1 VCPRVWV
8 DRNTLER
15 EVVDTGMDTLTLV
28 GIVVGLVLL
37 TTALGVA
44 WKSGQGAIDTRVD
57 RGAIPSRL
65 RGTGAS
71 ITLLQVSSEMC
82 SYCAA
87 MRRAL
92 GHIAHTTALVDH
104 IEIDVVEEPELVK
117 TLGITQTPTTL
128 LVAASGDIVTWI
140 RGAASEASVRQAIDE
155 AKKRLE
161 EDSHDWTI

>member
-1 VCPRVWV
+1 
-8 DRNTLER
+8 
-15 EVVDTGMDTLTLV
+15 MDTLTIG
-28 GIVVGLVLL
+28 GIVVGLVVL
-37 TTALGVA
+37 TTAIGIA
-44 WKSGQGAIDTRVD
+44 WKSGQGAIDQRVD
-57 RGAIPSRL
+57 RGAIPRRL
-65 RGTGAS
+65 RGVGAT

-92 GHIAHTTALVDH
+92 GHIAHTTPGVAH
-104 IEIDVVEEPELVK
+104 IEIDVVDEPDLVK

-128 LVAASGDIVTWI
+128 LVAASGDIVTWV
-140 RGAASEASVRQAIDE
+140 RGAAAEASVRQAIDE

>member
-1 VCPRVWV
+1 
-8 DRNTLER
+8 
-15 EVVDTGMDTLTLV
+15 MDSLAIV
-28 GIVVGLVLL
+28 GVVVGLVVL
-37 TTALGVA
+37 TTAIGIA
-44 WKSGQGAIDTRVD
+44 WKAGQGAIDKRVD
-57 RGAIPSRL
+57 KGAIPKRL
-65 RGTGAS
+65 RGDGAA

-92 GHIAHTTALVDH
+92 GHIANTTDSVSH
-104 IEIDVVEEPELVK
+104 IEIDVVDEPDLVK
-117 TLGITQTPTTL
+117 TLSITQTPTTL

-140 RGAASEASVRQAIDE
+140 RGAATEASVRQAIDE

>member
-1 VCPRVWV
+1 
-8 DRNTLER
+8 
-15 EVVDTGMDTLTLV
+15 MDTWTI
-28 GIVVGLVLL
+28 GAIVVGLVVL
-37 TTALGVA
+37 TTAIGVA
-44 WKSGQGAIDTRVD
+44 WKSGQGAIDQRVD
-57 RGAIPSRL
+57 KGAIPRRL
-65 RGTGAS
+65 RGDGAT

-92 GHIAHTTALVDH
+92 GHIANTTPGVAH
-104 IEIDVVEEPELVK
+104 IELDVVDEPDLVK

-140 RGAASEASVRQAIDE
+140 RGAATEASVRQAIDE

-161 EDSHDWTI
+161 EDSHDWSI

>member
-1 VCPRVWV
+1 
-8 DRNTLER
+8 
-15 EVVDTGMDTLTLV
+15 MDTWTI
-28 GIVVGLVLL
+28 GAIVVGLVVL
-37 TTALGVA
+37 TTAIGVA
-44 WKSGQGAIDTRVD
+44 WKSGQGAIDQRVD
-57 RGAIPSRL
+57 KGAIPRRL
-65 RGTGAS
+65 RGDGAT

-92 GHIAHTTALVDH
+92 GHIANTTPGVAH
-104 IEIDVVEEPELVK
+104 IELDVVDEPDLVK

-140 RGAASEASVRQAIDE
+140 RGAAAEASVRQAIDE

-161 EDSHDWTI
+161 EDSHDWSI

>member
-1 VCPRVWV
+1 
-8 DRNTLER
+8 
-15 EVVDTGMDTLTLV
+15 MDTLTIA
-28 GIVVGLVLL
+28 GIVVGLVAL
-37 TTALGVA
+37 TTAIGVA
-44 WKSGQGAIDTRVD
+44 WKSGQGTIDTRVD
-57 RGAIPSRL
+57 RGAIPRHL
-65 RGTGAS
+65 RGDSVG

-92 GHIAHTTALVDH
+92 GHIANTTPDVAHV
-104 IEIDVVEEPELVK
+104 EIDVTDEPDLVK

-140 RGAASEASVRQAIDE
+140 RGAAAEASVRQAIDE

>member
-1 VCPRVWV
+1 
-8 DRNTLER
+8 
-15 EVVDTGMDTLTLV
+15 MDSLAIAGV
-28 GIVVGLVLL
+28 VVGLVVL
-37 TTALGVA
+37 TTAIGVA
-44 WKSGQGAIDTRVD
+44 WKAGQGAIDKRVD
-57 RGAIPSRL
+57 KGAIPKRL
-65 RGTGAS
+65 RGDGAA

-92 GHIAHTTALVDH
+92 GHIANTTDSISH
-104 IEIDVVEEPELVK
+104 IEVDVVDEPGLVK

-140 RGAASEASVRQAIDE
+140 RGAATEASVRQAIDE

>member
-1 VCPRVWV
+1 
-8 DRNTLER
+8 
-15 EVVDTGMDTLTLV
+15 MDTLTIAGV
-28 GIVVGLVLL
+28 VVGLVVL
-37 TTALGVA
+37 TTAIGIA
-44 WKSGQGAIDTRVD
+44 WKSGQGAIDKLVD
-57 RGAIPSRL
+57 RGAIPRRL
-65 RGTGAS
+65 RGDRAA

-92 GHIAHTTALVDH
+92 GHIANTTPAVAH
-104 IEIDVVEEPELVK
+104 IEIDVVDEPDLVK

-128 LVAASGDIVTWI
+128 LVAPSGDIVTSI
-140 RGAASEASVRQAIDE
+140 RGAAPEASVRQAIDE